1 LACLTTPRPQLTV
14 VHSRSTF
21 AVAGAKTRRFGV
33 RSGSSGWMKRSE
45 LPLVLRR
52 FSVFLPDGGADELL
66 EEIGAPAVRGEI
78 DYR

>member
-1 LACLTTPRPQLTV
+1 
-14 VHSRSTF
+14 
-21 AVAGAKTRRFGV
+21 V